1 MPTNDERR
9 EVAARLRAN
18 EYGLEYFTLMA
29 ILGFD
34 RDAEPYFDGYH
45 RCPERLNEDMRLR
58 LADLIEPEPERTC
71 QIDDSGYCVCGYPL
85 GDWVTWRMD
94 DRKALLY
101 ERANYCPNCGCRVK
115 ETK

>member
-9 EVAARLRAN
+9 EVAARLREE

-58 LADLIEPEPERTC
+58 LADLIEPEERTC
-71 QIDDSGYCVCGYPL
+71 RMKPSENGVGLKQWGCSGCGGMTVSDLEPPFCS
-85 GDWVTWRMD
+85 
-94 DRKALLY
+94 K
-101 ERANYCPNCGCRVK
+101 CGARVK
-115 ETK
+115 EEPDAD